1 MHPHVACIVK
11 KYYIHVASYIWCLK
25 VTIQTDVNSLCSF
38 ITADD
43 FLSLLKVIDLN
54 QQEVA

>member
-25 VTIQTDVNSLCSF
+25 VTIDVNSLCSF

-43 FLSLLKVIDLN
+43 FLSLQKVIDLN